1 MTPIHDH
8 PQHPDRRVLPTR
20 AALIALV
27 VAAVVGADQATKT
40 WALHH
45 FADAPRHLVWT
56 LQLVVQFNSGIAFSQ
71 ATGATS
77 IVTVIALGVLVG
89 LLIVARRTTGMFTA
103 VILGLIMGGA
113 VGNLADRLVRHH
125 GGAVIDWIDLRW
137 WPVFNVADAAL
148 SIGVV
153 LALARSALAPQRPAP
168 K

>member
-1 MTPIHDH
+1 MTLTG
-8 PQHPDRRVLPTR
+8 DRMGGRRRALPTR
-20 AALIALV
+20 GVLIAAV
-27 VAAVVGADQATKT
+27 VAVVVGADQATKT
-40 WALHH
+40 WALHT
-45 FADAPRHLVWT
+45 FANAPRHVVWT

-71 ATGATS
+71 ATGSTT

-89 LLIVARRTTGMFTA
+89 LLVIARRTTGMFTA
-103 VILGLIMGGA
+103 VILGLVMGGA

-153 LALARSALAPQRPAP
+153 LALARSAFASSEGERR
-168 K
+168 

>member
-1 MTPIHDH
+1 MTLTR
-8 PQHPDRRVLPTR
+8 DRMGGRRPRVLPTR
-20 AALIALV
+20 GVVIAAV
-27 VAAVVGADQATKT
+27 VAVVVGADQATKT
-40 WALHH
+40 WALHT
-45 FADAPRHLVWT
+45 FAAAPRHVVWT

-71 ATGATS
+71 ATGSTA

-89 LLIVARRTTGMFTA
+89 LLVVARRTTGMFTA
-103 VILGLIMGGA
+103 VILGLVMGGA

-153 LALARSALAPQRPAP
+153 LALARSAFAPSEREGR
-168 K
+168 